1 MNITKEYYDYVSD
14 MSKNIS
20 PYKFKCEKYSPIYK
34 CNRLL
39 IQIKEIE
46 NNISQLSSLSKKSS
60 SFNNSH
66 FKISNATMNIKKSLI
81 EIENQI
87 EELKTKELKNNSKN
101 INNFSKILMEKSLE
115 ILNSRVSDLT
125 LNFQK
130 LLKLQAEQIK
140 KIEKRKSNLS
150 ISSQNKKNIN
160 NSYNEYATTD
170 FSSNNNNYDED
181 DVLLE
186 VDNQQIYKNKESQY
200 YQNRLNEVQAIEKT
214 MSEIAG
220 MMNRLSQMTYEHSF
234 LIDNISKNTDIAF
247 ENVEKGEKE
256 VKQIL
261 ENAKS
266 HRWLI
271 IKIFYILLCISV
283 FYIIFLA

>member
-14 MSKNIS
+14 MSQNIT

-34 CNRLL
+34 SNRLL
-39 IQIKEIE
+39 IQIKEVE
-46 NNISQLSSLSKKSS
+46 NNIAQLSSISKKSS

-81 EIENQI
+81 EIENEI
-87 EELKTKELKNNSKN
+87 EELKDKELKNNSQKLN
-101 INNFSKILMEKSLE
+101 KFSKILMEKSIE

-130 LLKLQAEQIK
+130 LLKQQAEQIK

-150 ISSQNKKNIN
+150 ISSHKKKNVN
-160 NSYNEYATTD
+160 NSFNEYATD
-170 FSSNNNNYDED
+170 FSSNNNYNED

-186 VDNQQIYKNKESQY
+186 VGDQQQTYKNKESQY
-200 YQNRLNEVQAIEKT
+200 YQSRLNDVQAIEKT
-214 MSEIAG
+214 MSEISN

-234 LIDNISKNTDIAF
+234 LIDNISKNTDIAL
-247 ENVEKGEKE
+247 EHVEKGEKE

-266 HRWLI
+266 NKWLF
-271 IKIFYILLCISV
+271 IKIFFILICISI
-283 FYIIFLA
+283 FYIIFLS